1 MRAAA
6 DDEAEAELPE
16 PPSCCVL
23 APSREAVVV
32 RRSTS
37 SVRSSGRR
45 RLQTTAATMP
55 CEGTL
60 AAATSCFVYC
70 IHRRQR
76 TSGLLDSCSIAAL
89 SCALSIALDQML
101 SSIAVDPMTSRII
114 PRALVAMSLTRHTSH
129 RLGMHLS
136 TLRCSRRTLLGAFD
150 ALRQRCGRRLTLR
163 HGGAWLRRASLAH
176 VALLRSG
183 QIHAPISLQ
192 THNSCF
198 PRYML

>member
-1 MRAAA
+1 M
-6 DDEAEAELPE
+6 
-16 PPSCCVL
+16 
-23 APSREAVVV
+23 V

-101 SSIAVDPMTSRII
+101 SSIAVDPMTIRII
-114 PRALVAMSLTRHTSH
+114 PRALVAMSITRHTSH
-129 RLGMHLS
+129 TLGMHLS

-163 HGGAWLRRASLAH
+163 HGGAWLRRSSLAH
-176 VALLRSG
+176 ERCWKRR
-183 QIHAPISLQ
+183 QRDAPISLLP
-192 THNSCF
+192 TNEF
-198 PRYML
+198 P